1 MFKKKK
7 REMSA
12 FQQQEQQRGT
22 SSSSSSSS
30 SNQQQKQKQQ
40 QPKTSTTEELLNHMQ
55 LALIGGDDGGN
66 GGGNGAM
73 SATLS
78 KQAESVDF
86 NDFFSLRR
94 PKDAASGLNSG
105 LKSVG
110 KGALAGAAALIAAP
124 IAGAKAE
131 GASGFFKGLGA
142 GLAAA
147 VVLPVVGAGVGVTQI
162 CRGVANT
169 PEAIMAANDGKR
181 WNRHTREWVDEDL
194 VRDGIWLAQS
204 TDEDIYEQARKRAMS
219 EGRSGIGL
227 NGVLNESMGG
237 GNSDNNSNDNNRNG
251 GGKQVKET
259 QYYEILKVETTASS
273 AEIKKSYYELARK
286 LHPDKNP
293 DDPDAHNKF
302 QKVGEAYQ
310 VLSDPELR
318 KKYDSRGKDGL
329 GDIPV
334 IDASAFFAALF
345 GSDQMEMFVGK
356 LQMAVM
362 AEGGS
367 DLTRDE
373 TRILQD
379 RRIVRLAI
387 NLAAILDGYATSAR
401 AMVTPTATLTADKT
415 NEKEEE
421 EKLREKAALEK
432 FEAQMKSIAQSL
444 ANASHGPKMLKQ
456 IGFVYEKQAEQVLT
470 DPVAGFGTWADL
482 GVRSN
487 FAAMEQNTNRTKTQF
502 SAMKAA
508 FGAFGTVKKIAE
520 EEEGYMKEEE
530 GKEKEGEIE
539 KSAGERDGKIAEN
552 IAKEQE
558 GKETKKK
565 PPLTEAEIMQ
575 RRAQHQKDVMPHILE
590 ALWNVSAL
598 DIESTLR
605 SVCDKVCH
613 DKSVKKEVRKKRCEA
628 LSVLGKVFQT
638 TEADEAHRNE
648 DINQQLE
655 NAMRAAFT
663 PKENADE
670 DDSD

>member
-1 MFKKKK
+1 
-7 REMSA
+7 MSA
-12 FQQQEQQRGT
+12 
-22 SSSSSSSS
+22 SSSETRNN
-30 SNQQQKQKQQ
+30 SNNNSNNNNTHDRQN
-40 QPKTSTTEELLNHMQ
+40 QPTPEELLNKMQ
-55 LALIGGDDGGN
+55 VALTGGDGN
-66 GGGNGAM
+66 GNGAM
-73 SATLS
+73 SATIS

-105 LKSVG
+105 LKSAG
-110 KGALAGAAALIAAP
+110 KGVLAGAAALVAAP
-124 IAGAKAE
+124 IAGAKTE
-131 GASGFFKGLGA
+131 GASGVFKGLGA
-142 GLAAA
+142 GVAAA

-181 WNRHTREWVDEDL
+181 WNRHTREWIDEDL
-194 VRDGIWLAQS
+194 VKDGIWLAES
-204 TDEDIYEQARKRAMS
+204 TDEEIFEQARKRALS
-219 EGRSGIGL
+219 EGRSGIGI

-237 GNSDNNSNDNNRNG
+237 DNSNSSNNGN

-259 QYYEILKVETTASS
+259 QYYEILKVKTTASS

-293 DDPDAHNKF
+293 DDPDAHSKF

-310 VLSDPELR
+310 VLSDPNLR
-318 KKYDSRGKDGL
+318 GKYDSRGKDGL

-334 IDASAFFAALF
+334 VDASAFFAALF

-379 RRIVRLAI
+379 RRVVRLAI
-387 NLAAILDGYATSAR
+387 NLAAILDGYAAVR
-401 AMVTPTATLTADKT
+401 PPVTTDDKT
-415 NEKEEE
+415 NENDQE

-432 FEAQMKSIAQSL
+432 FEAQMKPIAQSL
-444 ANASHGPKMLKQ
+444 ANAAHGPKMLKQ

-508 FGAFGTVKKIAE
+508 FDAFGTVKKIAE
-520 EEEGYMKEEE
+520 EEEGYMKEE
-530 GKEKEGEIE
+530 KEEEEGESE
-539 KSAGERDGKIAEN
+539 KNAGEGDGGSADNTTK
-552 IAKEQE
+552 KQE
-558 GKETKKK
+558 KETKKK

-590 ALWNVSAL
+590 TLWNVSAL

-613 DKSVKKEVRKKRCEA
+613 DKSVKKLVRKKRCEA
-628 LSVLGKVFQT
+628 LSVLGKIFQT
-638 TEADEAHRNE
+638 TEADEVHKNV

-655 NAMRAAFT
+655 SAMRAAFT
-663 PKENADE
+663 SKDNAGGNE
-670 DDSD
+670 SD

>member
-1 MFKKKK
+1 
-7 REMSA
+7 MSA
-12 FQQQEQQRGT
+12 
-22 SSSSSSSS
+22 SSSETRNNNANTHDRE
-30 SNQQQKQKQQ
+30 NQ
-40 QPKTSTTEELLNHMQ
+40 PTPEELLNKMQ
-55 LALIGGDDGGN
+55 VALTGGDGN
-66 GGGNGAM
+66 GNGAM
-73 SATLS
+73 SATIS
-78 KQAESVDF
+78 KQAESIDF

-105 LKSVG
+105 LKSAG
-110 KGALAGAAALIAAP
+110 KGVLAGAAALVAAP
-124 IAGAKAE
+124 IAGAKTE

-142 GLAAA
+142 GVAAA

-194 VRDGIWLAQS
+194 VKDGIWLAES
-204 TDEDIYEQARKRAMS
+204 TDEEIFEQARKRALS
-219 EGRSGIGL
+219 EGRSGIGI

-237 GNSDNNSNDNNRNG
+237 DNSNSSNNGN

-259 QYYEILKVETTASS
+259 QYYEILKVKTTASS

-293 DDPDAHNKF
+293 DDPDAHSKF

-310 VLSDPELR
+310 VLSDPNLR
-318 KKYDSRGKDGL
+318 GKYDSRGKDGL

-334 IDASAFFAALF
+334 VDASAFFAALF

-379 RRIVRLAI
+379 RRVVRLAI
-387 NLAAILDGYATSAR
+387 NLAAILDGYAAVR
-401 AMVTPTATLTADKT
+401 PPVTTDDKT
-415 NEKEEE
+415 NENEKE

-432 FEAQMKSIAQSL
+432 FEAQMKPIAQSL
-444 ANASHGPKMLKQ
+444 ANAAHGPKMLKQ

-508 FGAFGTVKKIAE
+508 FDAFGTVKKIAE
-520 EEEGYMKEEE
+520 EEEGYMKEDEEE
-530 GKEKEGEIE
+530 GGSEKN
-539 KSAGERDGKIAEN
+539 AGEGDRGSAEN
-552 IAKEQE
+552 TTKKQE
-558 GKETKKK
+558 KETKKK

-590 ALWNVSAL
+590 TLWNVSAL

-605 SVCDKVCH
+605 AVCDKVCH
-613 DKSVKKEVRKKRCEA
+613 DKSVKRVVRKKRCEA
-628 LSVLGKVFQT
+628 LSVLGKIFQT
-638 TEADEAHRNE
+638 TEADEVHKNV

-655 NAMRAAFT
+655 SAMRAAFT
-663 PKENADE
+663 SKDNAGGN
-670 DDSD
+670 DSD

>member
-1 MFKKKK
+1 
-7 REMSA
+7 MS
-12 FQQQEQQRGT
+12 EGT
-22 SSSSSSSS
+22 
-30 SNQQQKQKQQ
+30 QQQKQQKQQ
-40 QPKTSTTEELLNHMQ
+40 QQQQQSTHQPTREELLNQMQ
-55 LALIGGDDGGN
+55 LALTGDGGGN
-66 GGGNGAM
+66 NGAM

-78 KQAESVDF
+78 KQAESIDF

-105 LKSVG
+105 LKSAG
-110 KGALAGAAALIAAP
+110 KGVLAGAAALIAAP

-142 GLAAA
+142 GVAAA

-204 TDEDIYEQARKRAMS
+204 TDDEIFEQARKRALS

-237 GNSDNNSNDNNRNG
+237 GSDNNNRNAEG
-251 GGKQVKET
+251 VKQVKET

-273 AEIKKSYYELARK
+273 AQIKKSYYELARK

-293 DDPDAHNKF
+293 DDPDAHIKF

-334 IDASAFFAALF
+334 VDASAFFAALF

-379 RRIVRLAI
+379 RRVVRLAI
-387 NLAAILDGYATSAR
+387 NLAAILDGYAAAPRT
-401 AMVTPTATLTADKT
+401 TTTTTATTTDDKTT
-415 NEKEEE
+415 NEKEE

-432 FEAQMKSIAQSL
+432 FEAQMKPIAQSL

-487 FAAMEQNTNRTKTQF
+487 LAAMEQNTNRTKTQF

-520 EEEGYMKEEE
+520 EEESYMKEEE
-530 GKEKEGEIE
+530 EQQQQQQHQGKSE
-539 KSAGERDGKIAEN
+539 KSDGEGDGKSAEDK
-552 IAKEQE
+552 AQ
-558 GKETKKK
+558 TKKK

-628 LSVLGKVFQT
+628 LSVLGKIFQT
-638 TEADEAHRNE
+638 TEADEAHKNE

-663 PKENADE
+663 PKDNAE
-670 DDSD
+670 GNESD

>member
-1 MFKKKK
+1 MCSSCGSGVRTRESESHRVK
-7 REMSA
+7 RRMSA
-12 FQQQEQQRGT
+12 
-22 SSSSSSSS
+22 SSSETRNNNNNNNTHDRE
-30 SNQQQKQKQQ
+30 NQ
-40 QPKTSTTEELLNHMQ
+40 PTPEELLNKMQ
-55 LALIGGDDGGN
+55 VALTGGDGN
-66 GGGNGAM
+66 GNGAM
-73 SATLS
+73 SATIS

-105 LKSVG
+105 LKSAG
-110 KGALAGAAALIAAP
+110 KGVLAGAAALVAAP
-124 IAGAKAE
+124 IAGAKTE

-142 GLAAA
+142 GVAAA

-194 VRDGIWLAQS
+194 VKDGIWLAES
-204 TDEDIYEQARKRAMS
+204 TDEEIFEQARKRALS
-219 EGRSGIGL
+219 EGRSGIGI

-237 GNSDNNSNDNNRNG
+237 DNSNSSNNGN

-259 QYYEILKVETTASS
+259 QYYEILKVKTTASS

-293 DDPDAHNKF
+293 DDPDAHSKF

-310 VLSDPELR
+310 VLSDPNLR
-318 KKYDSRGKDGL
+318 EKYDSRGKDGL

-334 IDASAFFAALF
+334 VDASAFFAALF

-379 RRIVRLAI
+379 RRVVRLAI
-387 NLAAILDGYATSAR
+387 NLAAILDGYAAVR
-401 AMVTPTATLTADKT
+401 PPVTTGDKT
-415 NEKEEE
+415 NENEQE

-432 FEAQMKSIAQSL
+432 FEAQMKPIAQSL
-444 ANASHGPKMLKQ
+444 ANAAHGPKMLKQ

-508 FGAFGTVKKIAE
+508 FDAFGTVKKIAE
-520 EEEGYMKEEE
+520 EEEGYMKEE
-530 GKEKEGEIE
+530 KEEEEGESE
-539 KSAGERDGKIAEN
+539 KNAGEGDGGSADNTTK
-552 IAKEQE
+552 KQE
-558 GKETKKK
+558 KETKKK

-590 ALWNVSAL
+590 TLWNVSAL

-613 DKSVKKEVRKKRCEA
+613 DKSVKKLVRKKRCEA
-628 LSVLGKVFQT
+628 LSVLGKIFQT
-638 TEADEAHRNE
+638 TEADEVHKNV

-655 NAMRAAFT
+655 SAMRAAFT
-663 PKENADE
+663 SKDNAGGNE
-670 DDSD
+670 SD

>member
-1 MFKKKK
+1 
-7 REMSA
+7 MS
-12 FQQQEQQRGT
+12 EGT
-22 SSSSSSSS
+22 
-30 SNQQQKQKQQ
+30 QQQKQQQ
-40 QPKTSTTEELLNHMQ
+40 QQQQQQQSTHQPTREELLNQMQ
-55 LALIGGDDGGN
+55 LALTGDGGGN
-66 GGGNGAM
+66 NGAM

-78 KQAESVDF
+78 KQAESIDF

-105 LKSVG
+105 LKSAG
-110 KGALAGAAALIAAP
+110 KGVLAGAAALIAAP

-142 GLAAA
+142 GVAAA

-204 TDEDIYEQARKRAMS
+204 TDDEIFEQARKRALS

-237 GNSDNNSNDNNRNG
+237 GSDNNNRNAEG
-251 GGKQVKET
+251 VKQVKET

-273 AEIKKSYYELARK
+273 AQIKKSYYELARK

-293 DDPDAHNKF
+293 DDPDAHIKF

-334 IDASAFFAALF
+334 VDASAFFAALF

-379 RRIVRLAI
+379 RRVVRLAI
-387 NLAAILDGYATSAR
+387 NLAAILDGYAAAPR
-401 AMVTPTATLTADKT
+401 ATTTTTATTTDDKTT
-415 NEKEEE
+415 NEKEE

-432 FEAQMKSIAQSL
+432 FEAQMKPIAQSL

-487 FAAMEQNTNRTKTQF
+487 LAAMEQNTNRTKTQF

-520 EEEGYMKEEE
+520 EEESYMKEEE
-530 GKEKEGEIE
+530 EQQQQQQHQGKSE
-539 KSAGERDGKIAEN
+539 KSDGEGDGKSAEDK
-552 IAKEQE
+552 AQ
-558 GKETKKK
+558 TKKK

-628 LSVLGKVFQT
+628 LSVLGKIFQT
-638 TEADEAHRNE
+638 TEADEAYKNE

-663 PKENADE
+663 PKDNAE
-670 DDSD
+670 GNESD

>member
-1 MFKKKK
+1 
-7 REMSA
+7 MS
-12 FQQQEQQRGT
+12 EGT
-22 SSSSSSSS
+22 
-30 SNQQQKQKQQ
+30 QQQKQQKQQ
-40 QPKTSTTEELLNHMQ
+40 QQQQQQQQQSTHQPTREELLNQMQ
-55 LALIGGDDGGN
+55 LALTGDGGGN
-66 GGGNGAM
+66 NGAM

-78 KQAESVDF
+78 KQAESIDF

-105 LKSVG
+105 LKSAG
-110 KGALAGAAALIAAP
+110 KGVLAGAAALIAAP

-142 GLAAA
+142 GVAAA

-204 TDEDIYEQARKRAMS
+204 TDDEIFEQARKRALS

-237 GNSDNNSNDNNRNG
+237 GSDNNNRNAEG
-251 GGKQVKET
+251 VKQVKET

-273 AEIKKSYYELARK
+273 AQIKKSYYELARK

-293 DDPDAHNKF
+293 DDPDAHIKF

-334 IDASAFFAALF
+334 VDASAFFAALF

-379 RRIVRLAI
+379 RRVVRLAI
-387 NLAAILDGYATSAR
+387 NLAAILDGYAAAPRT
-401 AMVTPTATLTADKT
+401 TTTTTATTTDDKTT
-415 NEKEEE
+415 NEKEE

-432 FEAQMKSIAQSL
+432 FEAQMKPIAQSL

-487 FAAMEQNTNRTKTQF
+487 LAAMEQNTNRTKTQF

-520 EEEGYMKEEE
+520 EEESYMKEEE
-530 GKEKEGEIE
+530 EQQQQQQHQGKSE
-539 KSAGERDGKIAEN
+539 KSDGEGDGKSAEDK
-552 IAKEQE
+552 AQ
-558 GKETKKK
+558 TKKK

-628 LSVLGKVFQT
+628 LSVLGKIFQT
-638 TEADEAHRNE
+638 TEADEAHKNE

-663 PKENADE
+663 PKDNAE
-670 DDSD
+670 GNESD

>member
-1 MFKKKK
+1 MCSSCGSGVRTRESESHRVK
-7 REMSA
+7 RRMSA
-12 FQQQEQQRGT
+12 
-22 SSSSSSSS
+22 SSSETRNNNNNNNTHDRE
-30 SNQQQKQKQQ
+30 NQ
-40 QPKTSTTEELLNHMQ
+40 PTPEELLNKMQ
-55 LALIGGDDGGN
+55 VALTGGDGN
-66 GGGNGAM
+66 GNGAM
-73 SATLS
+73 SATIS

-105 LKSVG
+105 LKSAG
-110 KGALAGAAALIAAP
+110 KGVLAGAAALVAAP
-124 IAGAKAE
+124 IAGAKTE

-142 GLAAA
+142 GVAAA

-181 WNRHTREWVDEDL
+181 WNRHTREWIDEDL
-194 VRDGIWLAQS
+194 VKDGIWLAES
-204 TDEDIYEQARKRAMS
+204 TDEEIFEQARKRALS
-219 EGRSGIGL
+219 EGRSGIGI

-237 GNSDNNSNDNNRNG
+237 DNSNSSNNGN

-259 QYYEILKVETTASS
+259 QYYEILKVKTTASS

-293 DDPDAHNKF
+293 DDPDAHSKF

-310 VLSDPELR
+310 VLSDPNLR
-318 KKYDSRGKDGL
+318 EKYDSRGKDGL

-334 IDASAFFAALF
+334 VDASAFFAALF

-379 RRIVRLAI
+379 RRVVRLAI
-387 NLAAILDGYATSAR
+387 NLAAILDGYAAVR
-401 AMVTPTATLTADKT
+401 PPVTTGDKT
-415 NEKEEE
+415 NENEQE

-432 FEAQMKSIAQSL
+432 FEAQMKPIAQSL
-444 ANASHGPKMLKQ
+444 ANAAHGPKMLKQ

-508 FGAFGTVKKIAE
+508 FDAFGTVKKIAE
-520 EEEGYMKEEE
+520 EEEGYMKEE
-530 GKEKEGEIE
+530 KEEEEEGESE
-539 KSAGERDGKIAEN
+539 KNAGEGDGGSADNTTK
-552 IAKEQE
+552 KQE
-558 GKETKKK
+558 KETKKK

-590 ALWNVSAL
+590 TLWNVSAL

-613 DKSVKKEVRKKRCEA
+613 DKSVKKLVRKKRCEA
-628 LSVLGKVFQT
+628 LSVLGKIFQT
-638 TEADEAHRNE
+638 TEADEVHKNV

-655 NAMRAAFT
+655 SAMRAAFT
-663 PKENADE
+663 SKDNAGGNE
-670 DDSD
+670 SD

>member
-1 MFKKKK
+1 
-7 REMSA
+7 MSA
-12 FQQQEQQRGT
+12 
-22 SSSSSSSS
+22 SSSETRNNNANTHDRE
-30 SNQQQKQKQQ
+30 NQ
-40 QPKTSTTEELLNHMQ
+40 PTPEELLSKMQ
-55 LALIGGDDGGN
+55 VALTGGDGN
-66 GGGNGAM
+66 GNGAM
-73 SATLS
+73 SATIS
-78 KQAESVDF
+78 KQAESIDF

-105 LKSVG
+105 LKSAG
-110 KGALAGAAALIAAP
+110 KGVLAGAAALVAAP
-124 IAGAKAE
+124 IAGAKTE

-142 GLAAA
+142 GVAAA

-181 WNRHTREWVDEDL
+181 WNRHTREWIDEDL
-194 VRDGIWLAQS
+194 VKDGIWLAES
-204 TDEDIYEQARKRAMS
+204 TDEEIFEQARKRALS
-219 EGRSGIGL
+219 EGRSGIGI

-237 GNSDNNSNDNNRNG
+237 DNSNSSNNGN

-259 QYYEILKVETTASS
+259 QYYEILKVKTTASS

-293 DDPDAHNKF
+293 DDPDAHSKF

-310 VLSDPELR
+310 VLSDPNLR
-318 KKYDSRGKDGL
+318 GKYDSRGKDGL

-334 IDASAFFAALF
+334 VDASAFFAALF

-379 RRIVRLAI
+379 RRVVRLAI
-387 NLAAILDGYATSAR
+387 NLAAILDGYAAVR
-401 AMVTPTATLTADKT
+401 PPVTTDDKT
-415 NEKEEE
+415 NENDQE

-432 FEAQMKSIAQSL
+432 FEAQMKPIAQSL
-444 ANASHGPKMLKQ
+444 ANAAHGPKMLKQ

-508 FGAFGTVKKIAE
+508 FDAFGTVKKIAE
-520 EEEGYMKEEE
+520 EEEGYMKEE
-530 GKEKEGEIE
+530 KEEEEGESE
-539 KSAGERDGKIAEN
+539 KNAGEGDGGSADNTTK
-552 IAKEQE
+552 KQE
-558 GKETKKK
+558 KETKKK

-590 ALWNVSAL
+590 TLWNVSAL

-613 DKSVKKEVRKKRCEA
+613 DKSVKKLVRKKRCEA
-628 LSVLGKVFQT
+628 LSVLGKIFQT
-638 TEADEAHRNE
+638 TEADEVHKNV

-655 NAMRAAFT
+655 SAMRAAFT
-663 PKENADE
+663 SKDNAGGNE
-670 DDSD
+670 SD

>member
-1 MFKKKK
+1 
-7 REMSA
+7 MSA
-12 FQQQEQQRGT
+12 
-22 SSSSSSSS
+22 SSSETRNNNANTHDRE
-30 SNQQQKQKQQ
+30 NQ
-40 QPKTSTTEELLNHMQ
+40 PTPEELLNKMQ
-55 LALIGGDDGGN
+55 VALTGGDGN
-66 GGGNGAM
+66 GNGAM
-73 SATLS
+73 SATIS
-78 KQAESVDF
+78 KQAESIDF

-105 LKSVG
+105 LKSAG
-110 KGALAGAAALIAAP
+110 KGVLAGAAALVAAP
-124 IAGAKAE
+124 IAGAKTE

-142 GLAAA
+142 GVAAA

-181 WNRHTREWVDEDL
+181 WNRHTREWIDEDL
-194 VRDGIWLAQS
+194 VKDGIWLAES
-204 TDEDIYEQARKRAMS
+204 TDEEIFEQARKRALS
-219 EGRSGIGL
+219 EGRSGIGI

-237 GNSDNNSNDNNRNG
+237 DNSNSSNNGN

-259 QYYEILKVETTASS
+259 QYYEILKVKTTASS

-293 DDPDAHNKF
+293 DDPDAHSKF

-310 VLSDPELR
+310 VLSDPNLR
-318 KKYDSRGKDGL
+318 EKYDSRGKDGL

-334 IDASAFFAALF
+334 VDASAFFAALF

-379 RRIVRLAI
+379 RRVVRLAI
-387 NLAAILDGYATSAR
+387 NLAAILDGYAAVR
-401 AMVTPTATLTADKT
+401 PPVTTDDKT
-415 NEKEEE
+415 NENDQE

-432 FEAQMKSIAQSL
+432 FEAQMKPIAQSL
-444 ANASHGPKMLKQ
+444 ANAAHGPKMLKQ

-508 FGAFGTVKKIAE
+508 FDAFGTVKKIAE
-520 EEEGYMKEEE
+520 EEEGYMKEE
-530 GKEKEGEIE
+530 KEEEEGESE
-539 KSAGERDGKIAEN
+539 KNAGEGDGGSADNTTK
-552 IAKEQE
+552 KQE
-558 GKETKKK
+558 KETKKK

-590 ALWNVSAL
+590 TLWNVSAL

-613 DKSVKKEVRKKRCEA
+613 DKSVKKLVRKKRCEA
-628 LSVLGKVFQT
+628 LSVLGKIFQT
-638 TEADEAHRNE
+638 TEADEVHKNV

-655 NAMRAAFT
+655 SAMRAAFT
-663 PKENADE
+663 SKDNAGGNE
-670 DDSD
+670 SD

>member
-1 MFKKKK
+1 
-7 REMSA
+7 MSA
-12 FQQQEQQRGT
+12 
-22 SSSSSSSS
+22 SSSETRNN
-30 SNQQQKQKQQ
+30 SNNNSNNNNTHDRQN
-40 QPKTSTTEELLNHMQ
+40 QPTPEELLNKMQ
-55 LALIGGDDGGN
+55 VALTGGDGN
-66 GGGNGAM
+66 GNGAM
-73 SATLS
+73 SATIS

-105 LKSVG
+105 LKSAG
-110 KGALAGAAALIAAP
+110 KGVLAGAAALVAAP
-124 IAGAKAE
+124 IAGAKTE

-142 GLAAA
+142 GVAAA

-181 WNRHTREWVDEDL
+181 WNRHTREWIDEDL
-194 VRDGIWLAQS
+194 VKDGIWLAES
-204 TDEDIYEQARKRAMS
+204 TDEEIFEQARKRALS
-219 EGRSGIGL
+219 EGRSGIGI

-237 GNSDNNSNDNNRNG
+237 DNSNSSNNGN

-259 QYYEILKVETTASS
+259 QYYEILKVKTTASS

-293 DDPDAHNKF
+293 DDPDAHSKF

-310 VLSDPELR
+310 VLSDPNLR
-318 KKYDSRGKDGL
+318 EKYDSRGKDGL

-334 IDASAFFAALF
+334 VDASAFFAALF

-379 RRIVRLAI
+379 RRVVRLSI
-387 NLAAILDGYATSAR
+387 NLAAILDGYAAVR
-401 AMVTPTATLTADKT
+401 PPVTTDDKT
-415 NEKEEE
+415 NENDQE

-432 FEAQMKSIAQSL
+432 FEAQMKPIAQSL
-444 ANASHGPKMLKQ
+444 ANAAHGPKMLKQ

-508 FGAFGTVKKIAE
+508 FDAFGTVKKIAE

-638 TEADEAHRNE
+638 TEADEAHKNE

>member
-1 MFKKKK
+1 
-7 REMSA
+7 
-12 FQQQEQQRGT
+12 
-22 SSSSSSSS
+22 
-30 SNQQQKQKQQ
+30 
-40 QPKTSTTEELLNHMQ
+40 MQ
-55 LALIGGDDGGN
+55 VALTGGDGN
-66 GGGNGAM
+66 GNGAM
-73 SATLS
+73 SATIS

-105 LKSVG
+105 LKSAG
-110 KGALAGAAALIAAP
+110 KGVLAGAAALVAAP
-124 IAGAKAE
+124 IAGAKTE

-142 GLAAA
+142 GVAAA

-181 WNRHTREWVDEDL
+181 WNRHTREWIDEDL
-194 VRDGIWLAQS
+194 VKDGIWLAES
-204 TDEDIYEQARKRAMS
+204 TDEEIFEQARKRALS
-219 EGRSGIGL
+219 EGRSGIGI

-237 GNSDNNSNDNNRNG
+237 DNSNSSNNGN

-259 QYYEILKVETTASS
+259 QYYEILKVKTTASS

-293 DDPDAHNKF
+293 DDPDAHSKF

-310 VLSDPELR
+310 VLSDPNLR
-318 KKYDSRGKDGL
+318 EKYDSRGKDGL

-334 IDASAFFAALF
+334 VDASAFFAALF

-379 RRIVRLAI
+379 RRVVRLAI
-387 NLAAILDGYATSAR
+387 NLAAILDGYAAVR
-401 AMVTPTATLTADKT
+401 PPVTTGDKT
-415 NEKEEE
+415 NENEQE

-432 FEAQMKSIAQSL
+432 FEAQMKPIAQSL
-444 ANASHGPKMLKQ
+444 ANAAHGPKMLKQ

-508 FGAFGTVKKIAE
+508 FDAFGTVKKIAE
-520 EEEGYMKEEE
+520 EEEGYMKEE
-530 GKEKEGEIE
+530 KEEEEEGESE
-539 KSAGERDGKIAEN
+539 KNAGEGDGGSADNTTK
-552 IAKEQE
+552 KQE
-558 GKETKKK
+558 KETKKK

-590 ALWNVSAL
+590 TLWNVSAL

-613 DKSVKKEVRKKRCEA
+613 DKSVKKLVRKKRCEA
-628 LSVLGKVFQT
+628 LSVLGKIFQT
-638 TEADEAHRNE
+638 TEADEVHKNV

-655 NAMRAAFT
+655 SAMRAAFT
-663 PKENADE
+663 SKDNAGGNE
-670 DDSD
+670 SD

>member
-1 MFKKKK
+1 
-7 REMSA
+7 MSA
-12 FQQQEQQRGT
+12 
-22 SSSSSSSS
+22 SSSETRNNNNNNTHDRE
-30 SNQQQKQKQQ
+30 NQ
-40 QPKTSTTEELLNHMQ
+40 PTPEELLNKMQ
-55 LALIGGDDGGN
+55 VALTGGDGN
-66 GGGNGAM
+66 GNGAM
-73 SATLS
+73 SATIS

-105 LKSVG
+105 LKSAG
-110 KGALAGAAALIAAP
+110 KGVLAGAAALVAAP
-124 IAGAKAE
+124 IAGAKTE

-142 GLAAA
+142 GVAAA

-181 WNRHTREWVDEDL
+181 WNRHTREWIDEDL
-194 VRDGIWLAQS
+194 VKDGIWLAES
-204 TDEDIYEQARKRAMS
+204 TDEEIFEQARKRALS
-219 EGRSGIGL
+219 EGRSGIGI

-237 GNSDNNSNDNNRNG
+237 DNSNSSNNGN

-259 QYYEILKVETTASS
+259 QYYEILKVKTTASS

-293 DDPDAHNKF
+293 DDPDAHSKF

-310 VLSDPELR
+310 VLSDPNLR
-318 KKYDSRGKDGL
+318 GKYDSRGKDGL

-334 IDASAFFAALF
+334 VDASAFFAALF

-379 RRIVRLAI
+379 RRVVRLAI
-387 NLAAILDGYATSAR
+387 NLAAILDGYAAVR
-401 AMVTPTATLTADKT
+401 PPVTTDDKT
-415 NEKEEE
+415 NENEQE

-432 FEAQMKSIAQSL
+432 FEAQMKPIAQSL
-444 ANASHGPKMLKQ
+444 ANAAHGPKMLKQ

-508 FGAFGTVKKIAE
+508 FDAFGTVKKIAE
-520 EEEGYMKEEE
+520 EEEGYMKEE
-530 GKEKEGEIE
+530 KEEEEGESE
-539 KSAGERDGKIAEN
+539 KNAGEGDGGSADNTTK
-552 IAKEQE
+552 KQE
-558 GKETKKK
+558 KETKKK

-590 ALWNVSAL
+590 TLWNVSAL

-613 DKSVKKEVRKKRCEA
+613 DKSVKKLVRKKRCEA
-628 LSVLGKVFQT
+628 LSVLGKIFQT
-638 TEADEAHRNE
+638 TEADEVHKNV

-655 NAMRAAFT
+655 SAMRAAFT
-663 PKENADE
+663 SKDNAGGNE
-670 DDSD
+670 SD

>member
-1 MFKKKK
+1 
-7 REMSA
+7 MSA
-12 FQQQEQQRGT
+12 
-22 SSSSSSSS
+22 SSSETRNNNANTHDRE
-30 SNQQQKQKQQ
+30 NQ
-40 QPKTSTTEELLNHMQ
+40 PTPEELLNKMQ
-55 LALIGGDDGGN
+55 VALTGGDGN
-66 GGGNGAM
+66 GNGAM
-73 SATLS
+73 SATIS
-78 KQAESVDF
+78 KQAESIDF

-105 LKSVG
+105 LKSAG
-110 KGALAGAAALIAAP
+110 KGVLAGAAALVAAP
-124 IAGAKAE
+124 IAGAKTE

-142 GLAAA
+142 GVAAA

-181 WNRHTREWVDEDL
+181 WNRHTREWIDEDL
-194 VRDGIWLAQS
+194 VKDGIWLAES
-204 TDEDIYEQARKRAMS
+204 TDEEIFEQARKRALS
-219 EGRSGIGL
+219 EGRSGIGI

-237 GNSDNNSNDNNRNG
+237 DNSNSSNNGN

-259 QYYEILKVETTASS
+259 QYYEILKVKTTASS

-293 DDPDAHNKF
+293 DDPDAHSKF

-310 VLSDPELR
+310 VLSDPNLR
-318 KKYDSRGKDGL
+318 GKYDSRGKDGL

-334 IDASAFFAALF
+334 VDASAFFAALF

-379 RRIVRLAI
+379 RRVVRLAI
-387 NLAAILDGYATSAR
+387 NLAAILDGYAAVR
-401 AMVTPTATLTADKT
+401 PPVTTDDKT
-415 NEKEEE
+415 NENDQE

-432 FEAQMKSIAQSL
+432 FEAQMKPIAQSL
-444 ANASHGPKMLKQ
+444 ANAAHGPKMLKQ

-508 FGAFGTVKKIAE
+508 FDAFGTVKKIAE
-520 EEEGYMKEEE
+520 EEEGYMKEE
-530 GKEKEGEIE
+530 KEEEEGESE
-539 KSAGERDGKIAEN
+539 KNAGEGDGGSADNTTK
-552 IAKEQE
+552 KQE
-558 GKETKKK
+558 KETKKK

-590 ALWNVSAL
+590 TLWNVSAL

-613 DKSVKKEVRKKRCEA
+613 DKSVKKLVRKKRCEA
-628 LSVLGKVFQT
+628 LSVLGKIFQT
-638 TEADEAHRNE
+638 TEADEVHKNV

-655 NAMRAAFT
+655 SAMRAAFT
-663 PKENADE
+663 SKDNAGGNE
-670 DDSD
+670 SD

>member
-1 MFKKKK
+1 VK
-7 REMSA
+7 RRMSA
-12 FQQQEQQRGT
+12 
-22 SSSSSSSS
+22 SSSETRNN
-30 SNQQQKQKQQ
+30 SNNNSNNNNTHDRQN
-40 QPKTSTTEELLNHMQ
+40 QPTPEELLNKMQ
-55 LALIGGDDGGN
+55 VALTGGDGN
-66 GGGNGAM
+66 GNGAM
-73 SATLS
+73 SATIS

-105 LKSVG
+105 LKSAG
-110 KGALAGAAALIAAP
+110 KGVLAGAAALVAAP
-124 IAGAKAE
+124 IAGAKTE

-142 GLAAA
+142 GVAAA

-181 WNRHTREWVDEDL
+181 WNRHTREWIDEDL
-194 VRDGIWLAQS
+194 VKDGIWLAES
-204 TDEDIYEQARKRAMS
+204 TDEEIFEQARKRALS
-219 EGRSGIGL
+219 EGRSGIGI

-237 GNSDNNSNDNNRNG
+237 DNSNSSNNGN

-259 QYYEILKVETTASS
+259 QYYEILKVKTTASS

-293 DDPDAHNKF
+293 DDPDAHSKF

-310 VLSDPELR
+310 VLSDPNLR
-318 KKYDSRGKDGL
+318 GKYDSRGKDGL

-334 IDASAFFAALF
+334 VDASAFFAALF

-379 RRIVRLAI
+379 RRVVRLAI
-387 NLAAILDGYATSAR
+387 NLAAILDGYAAVR
-401 AMVTPTATLTADKT
+401 PPVTTDDKT
-415 NEKEEE
+415 NENDQE

-432 FEAQMKSIAQSL
+432 FEAQMKPIAQSL
-444 ANASHGPKMLKQ
+444 ANAAHGPKMLKQ

-508 FGAFGTVKKIAE
+508 FDAFGTVKKIAE
-520 EEEGYMKEEE
+520 EEEGYMKEE
-530 GKEKEGEIE
+530 KEEEEGESE
-539 KSAGERDGKIAEN
+539 KNAGEGDGGSADNTTK
-552 IAKEQE
+552 KQE
-558 GKETKKK
+558 KETKKK

-590 ALWNVSAL
+590 TLWNVSAL

-613 DKSVKKEVRKKRCEA
+613 DKSVKKLVRKKRCEA
-628 LSVLGKVFQT
+628 LSVLGKIFQT
-638 TEADEAHRNE
+638 TEADEVHKNV

-655 NAMRAAFT
+655 SAMRAAFT
-663 PKENADE
+663 SKDNAGGNE
-670 DDSD
+670 SD

>member
-1 MFKKKK
+1 MCSSCGSGVRTRESESHRVK
-7 REMSA
+7 RRMSA
-12 FQQQEQQRGT
+12 
-22 SSSSSSSS
+22 SSSETNNNNNNNTHDRE
-30 SNQQQKQKQQ
+30 NQ
-40 QPKTSTTEELLNHMQ
+40 PTPEELLNKMQ
-55 LALIGGDDGGN
+55 VALTGGDGN
-66 GGGNGAM
+66 GNGAM
-73 SATLS
+73 SATIS

-105 LKSVG
+105 LKSAG
-110 KGALAGAAALIAAP
+110 KGVLAGAAALVAAP
-124 IAGAKAE
+124 IAGAKTE

-142 GLAAA
+142 GVAAA

-181 WNRHTREWVDEDL
+181 WNRHTREWIDEDL
-194 VRDGIWLAQS
+194 VKDGIWLAES
-204 TDEDIYEQARKRAMS
+204 TDEEIFEQARKRALS
-219 EGRSGIGL
+219 EGRSGIGI

-237 GNSDNNSNDNNRNG
+237 DNSNSSNNGN

-259 QYYEILKVETTASS
+259 QYYEILKVKTTASS

-293 DDPDAHNKF
+293 DDPDAHSKF

-310 VLSDPELR
+310 VLSDPNLR
-318 KKYDSRGKDGL
+318 EKYDSRGKDGL

-334 IDASAFFAALF
+334 VDASAFFAALF

-379 RRIVRLAI
+379 RRVVRLAI
-387 NLAAILDGYATSAR
+387 NLAAILDGYAAVR
-401 AMVTPTATLTADKT
+401 PPVTTGDKT
-415 NEKEEE
+415 NENEQE

-432 FEAQMKSIAQSL
+432 FEAQMKPIAQSL
-444 ANASHGPKMLKQ
+444 ANAAHGPKMLKQ

-508 FGAFGTVKKIAE
+508 FDAFGTVKKIAE
-520 EEEGYMKEEE
+520 EEEGYMKEE
-530 GKEKEGEIE
+530 KEEEEEGESE
-539 KSAGERDGKIAEN
+539 KNAGEGDGGSADNTTK
-552 IAKEQE
+552 KQE
-558 GKETKKK
+558 KETKKK

-590 ALWNVSAL
+590 TLWNVSAL

-613 DKSVKKEVRKKRCEA
+613 DKSVKKLVRKKRCEA
-628 LSVLGKVFQT
+628 LSVLGKIFQT
-638 TEADEAHRNE
+638 TEADEVHKNV

-655 NAMRAAFT
+655 SAMRAAFT
-663 PKENADE
+663 SKDNAGGNE
-670 DDSD
+670 SD

>member
-1 MFKKKK
+1 
-7 REMSA
+7 MS
-12 FQQQEQQRGT
+12 EGT
-22 SSSSSSSS
+22 
-30 SNQQQKQKQQ
+30 QQQKQQKQQ
-40 QPKTSTTEELLNHMQ
+40 QQQQQQSTHQPTREELLNQMQ
-55 LALIGGDDGGN
+55 LALTGDGGGN
-66 GGGNGAM
+66 NGAM

-78 KQAESVDF
+78 KQAESIDF

-105 LKSVG
+105 LKSAG
-110 KGALAGAAALIAAP
+110 KGVLAGAAALIAAP

-142 GLAAA
+142 GVAAA

-204 TDEDIYEQARKRAMS
+204 TDDEIFEQARKRALS

-237 GNSDNNSNDNNRNG
+237 GSDNNNRNAEG
-251 GGKQVKET
+251 VKQVKET

-273 AEIKKSYYELARK
+273 AQIKKSYYELARK

-293 DDPDAHNKF
+293 DDPDAHIKF

-334 IDASAFFAALF
+334 VDASAFFAALF
-345 GSDQMEMFVGK
+345 GSDQMEIFVGK

-379 RRIVRLAI
+379 RRVVRLAI
-387 NLAAILDGYATSAR
+387 NLAAILDGYAAAPRATTTTSA
-401 AMVTPTATLTADKT
+401 TTTDDKTT
-415 NEKEEE
+415 NEKEE

-432 FEAQMKSIAQSL
+432 FEAQMKPIAQSL

-487 FAAMEQNTNRTKTQF
+487 LAAMEQNTNRTKTQF

-520 EEEGYMKEEE
+520 EEESYMKEEE
-530 GKEKEGEIE
+530 EQQQQQQQQQGKSE
-539 KSAGERDGKIAEN
+539 KSDGEGDGKSAEDK
-552 IAKEQE
+552 AQ
-558 GKETKKK
+558 TKKK

-628 LSVLGKVFQT
+628 LSVLGKIFQT
-638 TEADEAHRNE
+638 TEADEAHKNE

-663 PKENADE
+663 PKDNAE
-670 DDSD
+670 GNESD

>member
-1 MFKKKK
+1 
-7 REMSA
+7 MS
-12 FQQQEQQRGT
+12 EGT
-22 SSSSSSSS
+22 
-30 SNQQQKQKQQ
+30 QQQKQQQ
-40 QPKTSTTEELLNHMQ
+40 QQQSTHQPTREELLNQMQ
-55 LALIGGDDGGN
+55 LALTGDGDGN
-66 GGGNGAM
+66 NGAM

-78 KQAESVDF
+78 KQAESIDF

-105 LKSVG
+105 LKSAG
-110 KGALAGAAALIAAP
+110 KGVLAGAAALIAAP

-142 GLAAA
+142 GVAAA

-204 TDEDIYEQARKRAMS
+204 TDDEIFEQARKRALS

-237 GNSDNNSNDNNRNG
+237 GSDNNNRNAEG
-251 GGKQVKET
+251 VKQVKET

-273 AEIKKSYYELARK
+273 AQIKKSYYELARK

-293 DDPDAHNKF
+293 DDPDAHIKF

-334 IDASAFFAALF
+334 VDASAFFAALF

-379 RRIVRLAI
+379 RRVVRLAI
-387 NLAAILDGYATSAR
+387 NLAAILDGYAAAPRT
-401 AMVTPTATLTADKT
+401 TTTTTATTTDDKTT
-415 NEKEEE
+415 NEKEE

-432 FEAQMKSIAQSL
+432 FEAQMKPIAQSL

-487 FAAMEQNTNRTKTQF
+487 LAAMEQNTNRTKTQF

-520 EEEGYMKEEE
+520 EEESYMKEEE
-530 GKEKEGEIE
+530 EQQQQQQHQGKSE
-539 KSAGERDGKIAEN
+539 KSDGEGDGKSAEDK
-552 IAKEQE
+552 AQ
-558 GKETKKK
+558 TKKK

-628 LSVLGKVFQT
+628 LSVLGKIFQT
-638 TEADEAHRNE
+638 TEADEAHKNE

-663 PKENADE
+663 PKDNAE
-670 DDSD
+670 GNESD

>member
-1 MFKKKK
+1 
-7 REMSA
+7 MS
-12 FQQQEQQRGT
+12 EGT
-22 SSSSSSSS
+22 
-30 SNQQQKQKQQ
+30 QQQKQQKQQ
-40 QPKTSTTEELLNHMQ
+40 QQQQQQSTHQPTREELLNQMQ
-55 LALIGGDDGGN
+55 LALTGDGGGN
-66 GGGNGAM
+66 NGAM

-78 KQAESVDF
+78 KQAESIDF

-105 LKSVG
+105 LKSAG
-110 KGALAGAAALIAAP
+110 KGVLAGAAALIAAP

-142 GLAAA
+142 GVAAA

-204 TDEDIYEQARKRAMS
+204 TDDEIFEQARKRALS

-237 GNSDNNSNDNNRNG
+237 GSDNNNRNAEG
-251 GGKQVKET
+251 VKQVKET

-273 AEIKKSYYELARK
+273 AQIKKSYYELARK

-293 DDPDAHNKF
+293 DDPDAHVKF

-334 IDASAFFAALF
+334 VDASAFFAALF

-379 RRIVRLAI
+379 RRVVRLAI
-387 NLAAILDGYATSAR
+387 NLAAILDGYAAAPRT
-401 AMVTPTATLTADKT
+401 TTTTTATTTDDKTT
-415 NEKEEE
+415 NEKEE

-432 FEAQMKSIAQSL
+432 FEAQMKPIAQSL

-487 FAAMEQNTNRTKTQF
+487 LAAMEQNTNRTKTQF

-520 EEEGYMKEEE
+520 EEESYMKEEE
-530 GKEKEGEIE
+530 EQQQQQQHQGKSE
-539 KSAGERDGKIAEN
+539 KSDGEGDGKSAEDK
-552 IAKEQE
+552 AQ
-558 GKETKKK
+558 TKKK

-628 LSVLGKVFQT
+628 LSVLGKIFQT
-638 TEADEAHRNE
+638 TEADEAHKNE

-663 PKENADE
+663 PKDNAE
-670 DDSD
+670 GNESD

>member
-1 MFKKKK
+1 
-7 REMSA
+7 MSA
-12 FQQQEQQRGT
+12 
-22 SSSSSSSS
+22 SSSETRNN
-30 SNQQQKQKQQ
+30 SNNNNNNNNTHDREN
-40 QPKTSTTEELLNHMQ
+40 QPTPEELLNKMQ
-55 LALIGGDDGGN
+55 VALTGGDGN
-66 GGGNGAM
+66 GNGAM
-73 SATLS
+73 SATIS

-105 LKSVG
+105 LKSAG
-110 KGALAGAAALIAAP
+110 KGVLAGAAALVAAP
-124 IAGAKAE
+124 IAGAKTE

-142 GLAAA
+142 GVAAA

-181 WNRHTREWVDEDL
+181 WNRHTREWIDEDL
-194 VRDGIWLAQS
+194 VKDGIWLAES
-204 TDEDIYEQARKRAMS
+204 TDEEIFEQARKRALS
-219 EGRSGIGL
+219 EGRSGIGI

-237 GNSDNNSNDNNRNG
+237 DNSNSSNNGN

-259 QYYEILKVETTASS
+259 QYYEILKVKTTASS

-293 DDPDAHNKF
+293 DDPDAHSKF

-310 VLSDPELR
+310 VLSDPNLR
-318 KKYDSRGKDGL
+318 EKYDSRGKDGL

-334 IDASAFFAALF
+334 VDASAFFAALF

-379 RRIVRLAI
+379 RRVVRLAI
-387 NLAAILDGYATSAR
+387 NLAAILDGYAAVR
-401 AMVTPTATLTADKT
+401 PPVTTDDKT
-415 NEKEEE
+415 NENEQE

-432 FEAQMKSIAQSL
+432 FEAQMKPIAQSL
-444 ANASHGPKMLKQ
+444 ANAAHGPKMLKQ

-530 GKEKEGEIE
+530 GKEKEGESE
-539 KSAGERDGKIAEN
+539 KSAGEGDGKIAEN

-565 PPLTEAEIMQ
+565 PPLKEAEIMQ

-638 TEADEAHRNE
+638 TEADEAHKNE

>member
-1 MFKKKK
+1 MCSSCGSGVRTRESESHRVK
-7 REMSA
+7 RRMSA
-12 FQQQEQQRGT
+12 
-22 SSSSSSSS
+22 SSSETRNNNNNNTHDRE
-30 SNQQQKQKQQ
+30 NQ
-40 QPKTSTTEELLNHMQ
+40 PTPEELLNKMQ
-55 LALIGGDDGGN
+55 VALTGGDGN
-66 GGGNGAM
+66 GNGAM
-73 SATLS
+73 SATIS

-105 LKSVG
+105 LKSAG
-110 KGALAGAAALIAAP
+110 KGVLAGAAALVAAP
-124 IAGAKAE
+124 IAGAKTE

-142 GLAAA
+142 GVAAA

-181 WNRHTREWVDEDL
+181 WNRHTREWIDEDL
-194 VRDGIWLAQS
+194 VKDGIWLAES
-204 TDEDIYEQARKRAMS
+204 TDEEIFEQARKRALS
-219 EGRSGIGL
+219 EGRSGIGI

-237 GNSDNNSNDNNRNG
+237 DNSNSSNNGN

-259 QYYEILKVETTASS
+259 QYYEILKVKTTASS

-293 DDPDAHNKF
+293 DDPDAHSKF

-310 VLSDPELR
+310 VLSDPNLR
-318 KKYDSRGKDGL
+318 EKYDSRGKDGL

-334 IDASAFFAALF
+334 VDASAFFAALF

-379 RRIVRLAI
+379 RRVVRLAI
-387 NLAAILDGYATSAR
+387 NLAAILDGYAAVR
-401 AMVTPTATLTADKT
+401 PPVTTGDKT
-415 NEKEEE
+415 NENEQE

-432 FEAQMKSIAQSL
+432 FEAQMKPIAQSL
-444 ANASHGPKMLKQ
+444 ANAAHGPKMLKQ

-508 FGAFGTVKKIAE
+508 FDAFGTVKKIAE
-520 EEEGYMKEEE
+520 EEEGYMKEE
-530 GKEKEGEIE
+530 KEEEEEGESE
-539 KSAGERDGKIAEN
+539 KNAGEGDGGSADNTTK
-552 IAKEQE
+552 KQE
-558 GKETKKK
+558 KETKKK

-590 ALWNVSAL
+590 TLWNVSAL

-613 DKSVKKEVRKKRCEA
+613 DKSVKKLVRKKRCEA
-628 LSVLGKVFQT
+628 LSVLGKIFQT
-638 TEADEAHRNE
+638 TEADEVHKNV

-655 NAMRAAFT
+655 SAMRAAFT
-663 PKENADE
+663 SKDNAGGNE
-670 DDSD
+670 SD

>member
-1 MFKKKK
+1 M
-7 REMSA
+7 RA
-12 FQQQEQQRGT
+12 FRNNNTHDQENLPT
-22 SSSSSSSS
+22 
-30 SNQQQKQKQQ
+30 
-40 QPKTSTTEELLNHMQ
+40 PEELLNKMQ
-55 LALIGGDDGGN
+55 VALTGGDGN
-66 GGGNGAM
+66 GNGAM
-73 SATLS
+73 SATIS

-105 LKSVG
+105 LKSAG
-110 KGALAGAAALIAAP
+110 KGVLAGAAALVAAP
-124 IAGAKAE
+124 IAGAKTE

-142 GLAAA
+142 GVAAA

-181 WNRHTREWVDEDL
+181 WNRHTREWIDEDL
-194 VRDGIWLAQS
+194 VKDGIWLAES
-204 TDEDIYEQARKRAMS
+204 TDEEIFEQARKRALS
-219 EGRSGIGL
+219 EGRSGIGI

-237 GNSDNNSNDNNRNG
+237 DNSNSSNNGN

-259 QYYEILKVETTASS
+259 QYYEILKVKTTASS

-293 DDPDAHNKF
+293 DDPDAHSKF

-310 VLSDPELR
+310 VLSDPNLR
-318 KKYDSRGKDGL
+318 EKYDSRGKDGL

-334 IDASAFFAALF
+334 VDASAFFAALF

-379 RRIVRLAI
+379 RRVVRLAI
-387 NLAAILDGYATSAR
+387 NLAAILDGYAAVR
-401 AMVTPTATLTADKT
+401 PPVTTDDKT
-415 NEKEEE
+415 NENDQE

-432 FEAQMKSIAQSL
+432 FEAQMKPIAQSL
-444 ANASHGPKMLKQ
+444 ANAAHGPKMLKQ

-508 FGAFGTVKKIAE
+508 FDAFGTVKKIAE
-520 EEEGYMKEEE
+520 EEEGYMKEE
-530 GKEKEGEIE
+530 KEEEEGESE
-539 KSAGERDGKIAEN
+539 KNAGEGDGGSADNTTK
-552 IAKEQE
+552 KQE
-558 GKETKKK
+558 KETKKK

-590 ALWNVSAL
+590 TLWNVSAL

-613 DKSVKKEVRKKRCEA
+613 DKSVKKLVRKKRCEA
-628 LSVLGKVFQT
+628 LSVLGKIFQT
-638 TEADEAHRNE
+638 TEADEVHKNV

-655 NAMRAAFT
+655 SAMRAAFT
-663 PKENADE
+663 SKDNAGGNE
-670 DDSD
+670 SD

>member
-1 MFKKKK
+1 
-7 REMSA
+7 MS
-12 FQQQEQQRGT
+12 EGT
-22 SSSSSSSS
+22 
-30 SNQQQKQKQQ
+30 QQQKQQKQQ
-40 QPKTSTTEELLNHMQ
+40 QQQQQQSTHQPTREELLNQMQ
-55 LALIGGDDGGN
+55 LALTGDGGGN
-66 GGGNGAM
+66 NGAM

-78 KQAESVDF
+78 KQAESIDF

-105 LKSVG
+105 LKSAG
-110 KGALAGAAALIAAP
+110 KGVLAGAAALIAAP

-142 GLAAA
+142 GVAAA

-204 TDEDIYEQARKRAMS
+204 TDDEIFEQARKRALS

-237 GNSDNNSNDNNRNG
+237 GSDNNNRNAEG
-251 GGKQVKET
+251 VKQVKET

-273 AEIKKSYYELARK
+273 AQIKKSYYELARK

-293 DDPDAHNKF
+293 DDPDAHIKF

-334 IDASAFFAALF
+334 VDASAFFAALF

-379 RRIVRLAI
+379 RRVVRLAI
-387 NLAAILDGYATSAR
+387 NLAAILDGYAAAPRT
-401 AMVTPTATLTADKT
+401 TTTTTATTTDDKTT
-415 NEKEEE
+415 NEKEE

-432 FEAQMKSIAQSL
+432 FEAQMKPIAQSL

-487 FAAMEQNTNRTKTQF
+487 LAAMEQNTNRTKTQF

-520 EEEGYMKEEE
+520 EEESYMKEEE
-530 GKEKEGEIE
+530 EQQQQQQQQQGKSE
-539 KSAGERDGKIAEN
+539 KSDGEGDGKSAEDK
-552 IAKEQE
+552 AQ
-558 GKETKKK
+558 TKKK

-628 LSVLGKVFQT
+628 LSVLGKIFQT
-638 TEADEAHRNE
+638 TEADEAHKNE

-663 PKENADE
+663 PKDNAE
-670 DDSD
+670 GNESD

>member
-1 MFKKKK
+1 
-7 REMSA
+7 MSA
-12 FQQQEQQRGT
+12 
-22 SSSSSSSS
+22 SSSETRNN
-30 SNQQQKQKQQ
+30 SNNNNNNNTHDREN
-40 QPKTSTTEELLNHMQ
+40 QPTPEELLNKMQ
-55 LALIGGDDGGN
+55 VALTGGDGN
-66 GGGNGAM
+66 GNGAM
-73 SATLS
+73 SATIS

-105 LKSVG
+105 LKSAG
-110 KGALAGAAALIAAP
+110 KGVLAGAAALVAAP
-124 IAGAKAE
+124 IAGAKTE

-142 GLAAA
+142 GVAAA

-181 WNRHTREWVDEDL
+181 WNRHTREWIDEDL
-194 VRDGIWLAQS
+194 VKDGIWLAES
-204 TDEDIYEQARKRAMS
+204 TDEEIFEQARKRALS
-219 EGRSGIGL
+219 EGRSGIGI

-237 GNSDNNSNDNNRNG
+237 DNSNSSNNGN

-259 QYYEILKVETTASS
+259 QYYEILKVKTTASS

-293 DDPDAHNKF
+293 DDPDAHSKF

-310 VLSDPELR
+310 VLSDPNLR
-318 KKYDSRGKDGL
+318 EKYDSRGKDGL

-334 IDASAFFAALF
+334 VDASAFFAALF

-379 RRIVRLAI
+379 RRVVRLAI
-387 NLAAILDGYATSAR
+387 NLAAILDGYAAVR
-401 AMVTPTATLTADKT
+401 PPVTTDDKT
-415 NEKEEE
+415 NENEQE

-432 FEAQMKSIAQSL
+432 FEAQMKPIAQSL
-444 ANASHGPKMLKQ
+444 ANAAHGPKMLKQ

-508 FGAFGTVKKIAE
+508 FDAFGTVKKIAE
-520 EEEGYMKEEE
+520 EEEGYMKEE
-530 GKEKEGEIE
+530 KEEEEGESE
-539 KSAGERDGKIAEN
+539 KNAGEGDGGSADNTTK
-552 IAKEQE
+552 KQE
-558 GKETKKK
+558 KETKKK

-590 ALWNVSAL
+590 TLWNVSAL

-613 DKSVKKEVRKKRCEA
+613 DKSVKKLVRKKRCEA
-628 LSVLGKVFQT
+628 LSVLGKIFQT
-638 TEADEAHRNE
+638 TEADEVHKNV

-655 NAMRAAFT
+655 SAMRAAFT
-663 PKENADE
+663 SKDNAGGNE
-670 DDSD
+670 SD

>member
-1 MFKKKK
+1 
-7 REMSA
+7 MS
-12 FQQQEQQRGT
+12 EGT
-22 SSSSSSSS
+22 
-30 SNQQQKQKQQ
+30 QQQKQQKQQ
-40 QPKTSTTEELLNHMQ
+40 QQQQQQSTHQPTREELLNQMQ
-55 LALIGGDDGGN
+55 LALTGDGGGN
-66 GGGNGAM
+66 NGAM

-78 KQAESVDF
+78 KQAESIDF

-105 LKSVG
+105 LKSAG
-110 KGALAGAAALIAAP
+110 KGVLAGAAALIAAP

-142 GLAAA
+142 GVAAA

-204 TDEDIYEQARKRAMS
+204 TDDEIFEQARKRALS

-237 GNSDNNSNDNNRNG
+237 GSDNNNRNAEG
-251 GGKQVKET
+251 VKQVKET

-273 AEIKKSYYELARK
+273 AQIKKSYYELARK

-293 DDPDAHNKF
+293 DDPDAHIKF

-334 IDASAFFAALF
+334 VDASAFFAALF

-379 RRIVRLAI
+379 RRVVRLAI
-387 NLAAILDGYATSAR
+387 NLAAILDGYAAAPRT
-401 AMVTPTATLTADKT
+401 TTTTTATTTDDKTT
-415 NEKEEE
+415 NEKEE

-432 FEAQMKSIAQSL
+432 FEAQMKPIAQSL

-487 FAAMEQNTNRTKTQF
+487 LAAMEQNTNRTKTQF

-520 EEEGYMKEEE
+520 EEESYMKEEE
-530 GKEKEGEIE
+530 EQQQQQQHQGKSE
-539 KSAGERDGKIAEN
+539 KSDGEGDGKSAEDK
-552 IAKEQE
+552 AQ
-558 GKETKKK
+558 TKKK

-628 LSVLGKVFQT
+628 LSVLGKIFQT
-638 TEADEAHRNE
+638 TEADEAHKNE

-663 PKENADE
+663 PKDNAE
-670 DDSD
+670 GNESD

>member
-1 MFKKKK
+1 
-7 REMSA
+7 
-12 FQQQEQQRGT
+12 
-22 SSSSSSSS
+22 
-30 SNQQQKQKQQ
+30 
-40 QPKTSTTEELLNHMQ
+40 MQ
-55 LALIGGDDGGN
+55 VALTGGDGN
-66 GGGNGAM
+66 GNGAM
-73 SATLS
+73 SATIS

-105 LKSVG
+105 LKSAG
-110 KGALAGAAALIAAP
+110 KGVLAGAAALVAAP
-124 IAGAKAE
+124 IAGAKTE

-142 GLAAA
+142 GVAAA

-181 WNRHTREWVDEDL
+181 WNRHTREWIDEDL
-194 VRDGIWLAQS
+194 VKDGIWLAES
-204 TDEDIYEQARKRAMS
+204 TDEEIFEQARKRALS
-219 EGRSGIGL
+219 EGRSGIGI

-237 GNSDNNSNDNNRNG
+237 DNSNSSNNGN

-259 QYYEILKVETTASS
+259 QYYEILKVKPTASS

-293 DDPDAHNKF
+293 DDPDAHSKF

-310 VLSDPELR
+310 VLSDPNLR
-318 KKYDSRGKDGL
+318 GKYDSRGKDGL

-334 IDASAFFAALF
+334 VDASAFFAALF

-379 RRIVRLAI
+379 RRVVRLAI
-387 NLAAILDGYATSAR
+387 NLAAILDGYAAVR
-401 AMVTPTATLTADKT
+401 PPVTTDDKT
-415 NEKEEE
+415 NENDQE

-432 FEAQMKSIAQSL
+432 FEAQMKPIAQSL
-444 ANASHGPKMLKQ
+444 ANAAHGPKMLKQ

-508 FGAFGTVKKIAE
+508 FDAFGTVKKIAE
-520 EEEGYMKEEE
+520 EEEGYMKEE
-530 GKEKEGEIE
+530 KEEEEGESE
-539 KSAGERDGKIAEN
+539 KNAGEGDGGSADNTTK
-552 IAKEQE
+552 KQE
-558 GKETKKK
+558 KETKKK

-590 ALWNVSAL
+590 TLWNVSAL

-613 DKSVKKEVRKKRCEA
+613 DKSVKKLVRKKRCEA
-628 LSVLGKVFQT
+628 LSVLGKIFQT
-638 TEADEAHRNE
+638 TEADEVHKNV

-655 NAMRAAFT
+655 SAMRAAFT
-663 PKENADE
+663 SKDNAGGNE
-670 DDSD
+670 SD

>member
-1 MFKKKK
+1 
-7 REMSA
+7 MSEGT
-12 FQQQEQQRGT
+12 QQQ
-22 SSSSSSSS
+22 
-30 SNQQQKQKQQ
+30 QQQKQQQ
-40 QPKTSTTEELLNHMQ
+40 HQSTHQPTREELLNQMQ
-55 LALIGGDDGGN
+55 LALTGDGGGN
-66 GGGNGAM
+66 NGAM

-78 KQAESVDF
+78 KQAESIDF

-105 LKSVG
+105 LKSAG
-110 KGALAGAAALIAAP
+110 KGVLAGAAALIAAP

-142 GLAAA
+142 GVAAA

-204 TDEDIYEQARKRAMS
+204 TDDEIFEQARKRALS

-237 GNSDNNSNDNNRNG
+237 GSDNNNRNAA

-273 AEIKKSYYELARK
+273 AQIKKSYYELARK

-293 DDPDAHNKF
+293 DDPDAHIKF

-334 IDASAFFAALF
+334 VDASAFFAALF

-379 RRIVRLAI
+379 RRVVRLAI
-387 NLAAILDGYATSAR
+387 NLAAILDGYAAAPRATTTTSA
-401 AMVTPTATLTADKT
+401 TTTDDKT
-415 NEKEEE
+415 ANEKEE

-432 FEAQMKSIAQSL
+432 FEAQMKPIAQSL

-487 FAAMEQNTNRTKTQF
+487 LAAMEQNTNRTKTQF

-520 EEEGYMKEEE
+520 EEESYLKEEE
-530 GKEKEGEIE
+530 EQQQQQQQQQGKSE
-539 KSAGERDGKIAEN
+539 KSDGEGDGKSAEDK
-552 IAKEQE
+552 AQ
-558 GKETKKK
+558 TKKK

-628 LSVLGKVFQT
+628 LSVLGKIFQT
-638 TEADEAHRNE
+638 TEADEAHKNE

-663 PKENADE
+663 PKDNAE
-670 DDSD
+670 GNESD

>member
-1 MFKKKK
+1 MCSSCGSGVRTRESESHRVK
-7 REMSA
+7 RRMSA
-12 FQQQEQQRGT
+12 
-22 SSSSSSSS
+22 SSSETRNNNNNNTHDRE
-30 SNQQQKQKQQ
+30 NQ
-40 QPKTSTTEELLNHMQ
+40 PTPEELLNKMQ
-55 LALIGGDDGGN
+55 VALTGGDGN
-66 GGGNGAM
+66 GNGAM
-73 SATLS
+73 SATIS

-105 LKSVG
+105 LKSAG
-110 KGALAGAAALIAAP
+110 KGVLAGAAALVAAP
-124 IAGAKAE
+124 IAGAKTE

-142 GLAAA
+142 GVAAA

-181 WNRHTREWVDEDL
+181 WNRHTREWIDEDL
-194 VRDGIWLAQS
+194 VKDGIWLAES
-204 TDEDIYEQARKRAMS
+204 TDEEIFEQARKRALS
-219 EGRSGIGL
+219 EGRSGIGI

-237 GNSDNNSNDNNRNG
+237 DNSNSSNNGN

-259 QYYEILKVETTASS
+259 QYYEILKVKTTASS

-293 DDPDAHNKF
+293 DDPDAHSKF

-310 VLSDPELR
+310 VLSDPNLR
-318 KKYDSRGKDGL
+318 GKYDSRGKDGL

-334 IDASAFFAALF
+334 VDASAFFAALF

-379 RRIVRLAI
+379 RRVVRLAI
-387 NLAAILDGYATSAR
+387 NLAAILDGYAAVR
-401 AMVTPTATLTADKT
+401 PPVTTGDKT
-415 NEKEEE
+415 NENEQE

-432 FEAQMKSIAQSL
+432 FEAQMKPIAQSL
-444 ANASHGPKMLKQ
+444 ANAAHGPKMLKQ

-508 FGAFGTVKKIAE
+508 FDAFGTVKKIAE
-520 EEEGYMKEEE
+520 EEEGYMKEE
-530 GKEKEGEIE
+530 KEEEEEGESE
-539 KSAGERDGKIAEN
+539 KNAGEGDGGSADNTTK
-552 IAKEQE
+552 KQE
-558 GKETKKK
+558 KETKKK

-590 ALWNVSAL
+590 TLWNVSAL

-613 DKSVKKEVRKKRCEA
+613 DKSVKKLVRKKRCEA
-628 LSVLGKVFQT
+628 LSVLGKIFQT
-638 TEADEAHRNE
+638 TEADEVHKNV

-655 NAMRAAFT
+655 SAMRAAFT
-663 PKENADE
+663 SKDNAGGNE
-670 DDSD
+670 SD

>member
-1 MFKKKK
+1 M
-7 REMSA
+7 
-12 FQQQEQQRGT
+12 
-22 SSSSSSSS
+22 
-30 SNQQQKQKQQ
+30 
-40 QPKTSTTEELLNHMQ
+40 
-55 LALIGGDDGGN
+55 
-66 GGGNGAM
+66 
-73 SATLS
+73 
-78 KQAESVDF
+78 
-86 NDFFSLRR
+86 
-94 PKDAASGLNSG
+94 
-105 LKSVG
+105 
-110 KGALAGAAALIAAP
+110 
-124 IAGAKAE
+124 
-131 GASGFFKGLGA
+131 
-142 GLAAA
+142 
-147 VVLPVVGAGVGVTQI
+147 VLPVVGAGVGVTQI

-181 WNRHTREWVDEDL
+181 WNRHTREWIDEDL
-194 VRDGIWLAQS
+194 VKDGIWLAES
-204 TDEDIYEQARKRAMS
+204 TDEEIFEQARKRALS
-219 EGRSGIGL
+219 EGRSGIGI

-237 GNSDNNSNDNNRNG
+237 DNSNSSNNGN

-259 QYYEILKVETTASS
+259 QYYEILKVKTTASS

-293 DDPDAHNKF
+293 DDPDAHSKF

-310 VLSDPELR
+310 VLSDPNLR
-318 KKYDSRGKDGL
+318 EKYDSRGKDGL

-334 IDASAFFAALF
+334 VDASAFFAALF

-379 RRIVRLAI
+379 RRVVRLAI
-387 NLAAILDGYATSAR
+387 NLAAILDGYAAVR
-401 AMVTPTATLTADKT
+401 PPVTTDDKT
-415 NEKEEE
+415 NENEQE

-432 FEAQMKSIAQSL
+432 FEAQMKPIAQSL
-444 ANASHGPKMLKQ
+444 ANAAHGPKMLKQ

-487 FAAMEQNTNRTKTQF
+487 FAAMEQSTNRTKTQF

-508 FGAFGTVKKIAE
+508 FDAFGTVKKIAE
-520 EEEGYMKEEE
+520 EEEDYMKEDEEE
-530 GKEKEGEIE
+530 GGSEKN
-539 KSAGERDGKIAEN
+539 AGEGDRGSAEN
-552 IAKEQE
+552 TTKKQE
-558 GKETKKK
+558 KETKKK

-590 ALWNVSAL
+590 TLWNVSAL

-613 DKSVKKEVRKKRCEA
+613 DKSVKRVVRKKRCEA
-628 LSVLGKVFQT
+628 LSVLGKIFQT
-638 TEADEAHRNE
+638 TEADEVHKNV

-655 NAMRAAFT
+655 SAMRAAFT
-663 PKENADE
+663 SKDNAGGNE
-670 DDSD
+670 SD

>member
-1 MFKKKK
+1 
-7 REMSA
+7 MSA
-12 FQQQEQQRGT
+12 
-22 SSSSSSSS
+22 SSSETRNN
-30 SNQQQKQKQQ
+30 SNNNSNNNNTHDRQN
-40 QPKTSTTEELLNHMQ
+40 QPTPEELLNKMQ
-55 LALIGGDDGGN
+55 VALTGGDGN
-66 GGGNGAM
+66 GNGAM
-73 SATLS
+73 SATIS

-105 LKSVG
+105 LKSAG
-110 KGALAGAAALIAAP
+110 KGVLAGAAALVAAP
-124 IAGAKAE
+124 IAGAKTE

-142 GLAAA
+142 GVAAA

-181 WNRHTREWVDEDL
+181 WNRHTREWIDEDL
-194 VRDGIWLAQS
+194 VKDGIWLAES
-204 TDEDIYEQARKRAMS
+204 TDEEIFEQARKRALS
-219 EGRSGIGL
+219 EGRSGIGI

-237 GNSDNNSNDNNRNG
+237 DNSNSSNNGN

-259 QYYEILKVETTASS
+259 QYYEILKVKTTASS

-293 DDPDAHNKF
+293 DDPDAHSKF

-310 VLSDPELR
+310 VLSDPNLR
-318 KKYDSRGKDGL
+318 GKYDSRGKDGL

-334 IDASAFFAALF
+334 VDASAFFAALF

-379 RRIVRLAI
+379 RRVVRLAI
-387 NLAAILDGYATSAR
+387 NLAAILDGYAAVR
-401 AMVTPTATLTADKT
+401 PPVTTDDKT
-415 NEKEEE
+415 NENDQE

-432 FEAQMKSIAQSL
+432 FEAQMKPIAQSL
-444 ANASHGPKMLKQ
+444 ANAAHGPKMLKQ

-508 FGAFGTVKKIAE
+508 FDAFGTVKKIAE
-520 EEEGYMKEEE
+520 EEEGYMKEE
-530 GKEKEGEIE
+530 KEEEEGESE
-539 KSAGERDGKIAEN
+539 KNAGEGDGGSADNTTK
-552 IAKEQE
+552 KQE
-558 GKETKKK
+558 TETKKK

-590 ALWNVSAL
+590 TLWNVSAL

-613 DKSVKKEVRKKRCEA
+613 DKSVKKLVRKKRCEA
-628 LSVLGKVFQT
+628 LSVLGKIFQT
-638 TEADEAHRNE
+638 TEADEVHKNV

-655 NAMRAAFT
+655 SAMRAAFT
-663 PKENADE
+663 SKDNAGGNE
-670 DDSD
+670 SD

>member
-1 MFKKKK
+1 
-7 REMSA
+7 MSA
-12 FQQQEQQRGT
+12 
-22 SSSSSSSS
+22 SSSETRNNNANTHDRE
-30 SNQQQKQKQQ
+30 NQ
-40 QPKTSTTEELLNHMQ
+40 PTPEELLSKMQ
-55 LALIGGDDGGN
+55 VALTGGDGN
-66 GGGNGAM
+66 GNGAM
-73 SATLS
+73 SATIS

-105 LKSVG
+105 LKSAG
-110 KGALAGAAALIAAP
+110 KGVLAGAAALVAAP
-124 IAGAKAE
+124 IAGAKTE

-142 GLAAA
+142 GVAAA

-181 WNRHTREWVDEDL
+181 WNRHTREWIDEDL
-194 VRDGIWLAQS
+194 VKDGIWLAES
-204 TDEDIYEQARKRAMS
+204 TDEEIFEQARKRALS
-219 EGRSGIGL
+219 EGRSGIGI

-237 GNSDNNSNDNNRNG
+237 DNSNSSNNGN

-259 QYYEILKVETTASS
+259 QYYEILKVKTTASS

-293 DDPDAHNKF
+293 DDPDAHSKF

-310 VLSDPELR
+310 VLSDPNLR
-318 KKYDSRGKDGL
+318 GKYDSRGKDGL

-334 IDASAFFAALF
+334 VDASAFFAALF

-379 RRIVRLAI
+379 RRVVRLAI
-387 NLAAILDGYATSAR
+387 NLAAILDGYAAVR
-401 AMVTPTATLTADKT
+401 PPVTTGDKT
-415 NEKEEE
+415 NENEQE

-432 FEAQMKSIAQSL
+432 FEAQMKPIAQSL
-444 ANASHGPKMLKQ
+444 ANAAHGPKMLKQ

-508 FGAFGTVKKIAE
+508 FDAFGTVKKIAE
-520 EEEGYMKEEE
+520 EEEGYMKEE
-530 GKEKEGEIE
+530 KEEEEGESE
-539 KSAGERDGKIAEN
+539 KNAGEGDGGSADNTTK
-552 IAKEQE
+552 KQE
-558 GKETKKK
+558 KETKKK

-590 ALWNVSAL
+590 TLWNVSAL

-613 DKSVKKEVRKKRCEA
+613 DKSVKKLVRKKRCEA
-628 LSVLGKVFQT
+628 LSVLGKIFQT
-638 TEADEAHRNE
+638 TEADEVHKNV

-655 NAMRAAFT
+655 SAMRAAFT
-663 PKENADE
+663 SKDNAGGNE
-670 DDSD
+670 SD

>member
-1 MFKKKK
+1 
-7 REMSA
+7 
-12 FQQQEQQRGT
+12 
-22 SSSSSSSS
+22 
-30 SNQQQKQKQQ
+30 
-40 QPKTSTTEELLNHMQ
+40 MQ
-55 LALIGGDDGGN
+55 VALTGGDGN
-66 GGGNGAM
+66 GNGAM
-73 SATLS
+73 SATIS

-105 LKSVG
+105 LKSAG
-110 KGALAGAAALIAAP
+110 KGVLAGAAALVAAP
-124 IAGAKAE
+124 IAGAKTE

-142 GLAAA
+142 GVAAA

-181 WNRHTREWVDEDL
+181 WNRHTREWIDEDL
-194 VRDGIWLAQS
+194 VKDGIWLAES
-204 TDEDIYEQARKRAMS
+204 TDEEIFEQARKRALS
-219 EGRSGIGL
+219 EGRSGIGI

-237 GNSDNNSNDNNRNG
+237 DNSNSSNNGN

-259 QYYEILKVETTASS
+259 QYYEILKVKTTASS

-293 DDPDAHNKF
+293 DDPDAHSKF

-310 VLSDPELR
+310 VLSDPNLR
-318 KKYDSRGKDGL
+318 EKYDSRGKDGL

-334 IDASAFFAALF
+334 VDASAFFAALF

-379 RRIVRLAI
+379 RRVVRLAI
-387 NLAAILDGYATSAR
+387 NLAAILDGYAAVR
-401 AMVTPTATLTADKT
+401 PPVTTDDKT
-415 NEKEEE
+415 NENDQE

-432 FEAQMKSIAQSL
+432 FEAQMKPIAQSL
-444 ANASHGPKMLKQ
+444 ANAAHGPKMLKQ

-508 FGAFGTVKKIAE
+508 FDAFGTVKKIAE
-520 EEEGYMKEEE
+520 EEEGYMKEE
-530 GKEKEGEIE
+530 KEEEEGESE
-539 KSAGERDGKIAEN
+539 KNAGEGDGGSADNTTK
-552 IAKEQE
+552 KQE
-558 GKETKKK
+558 KETKKK

-590 ALWNVSAL
+590 TLWNVSAL

-613 DKSVKKEVRKKRCEA
+613 DKSVKKLVRKKRCEA
-628 LSVLGKVFQT
+628 LSVLGKIFQT
-638 TEADEAHRNE
+638 TEADEVHKNV

-655 NAMRAAFT
+655 SAMRAAFT
-663 PKENADE
+663 SKDNAGGNE
-670 DDSD
+670 SD

>member
-1 MFKKKK
+1 
-7 REMSA
+7 MS
-12 FQQQEQQRGT
+12 EGT
-22 SSSSSSSS
+22 
-30 SNQQQKQKQQ
+30 QQQKQQKQQ
-40 QPKTSTTEELLNHMQ
+40 QQQRQQSTHQPTREELLNQMQ
-55 LALIGGDDGGN
+55 LALTGDGGGN
-66 GGGNGAM
+66 NGAM

-78 KQAESVDF
+78 KQAESIDF

-105 LKSVG
+105 LKSAG
-110 KGALAGAAALIAAP
+110 KGVLAGAAALIAAP

-142 GLAAA
+142 GVAAA

-204 TDEDIYEQARKRAMS
+204 TDDEIFEQARKRALS

-237 GNSDNNSNDNNRNG
+237 GSDNNNRNAEG
-251 GGKQVKET
+251 VKQVKET

-273 AEIKKSYYELARK
+273 AQIKKSYYELARK

-293 DDPDAHNKF
+293 DDPDAHIKF

-334 IDASAFFAALF
+334 VDASAFFAALF
-345 GSDQMEMFVGK
+345 GSDQMEIFVGK

-379 RRIVRLAI
+379 RRVVRLAI
-387 NLAAILDGYATSAR
+387 NLAAILDGYAAAPRATTTTSA
-401 AMVTPTATLTADKT
+401 TTTDDKTT
-415 NEKEEE
+415 NEKEE

-432 FEAQMKSIAQSL
+432 FEAQMKPIAQSL

-487 FAAMEQNTNRTKTQF
+487 LAAMEQNTNRTKTQF

-520 EEEGYMKEEE
+520 EEESYMKEEE
-530 GKEKEGEIE
+530 EQQQQQQQQQQQGKSE
-539 KSAGERDGKIAEN
+539 KSDGEGDGKSAEDK
-552 IAKEQE
+552 AQ
-558 GKETKKK
+558 TKKK

-628 LSVLGKVFQT
+628 LSVLGKIFQT
-638 TEADEAHRNE
+638 TEADEAHKNE

-663 PKENADE
+663 PKDNAE
-670 DDSD
+670 GNESD

>member
-1 MFKKKK
+1 
-7 REMSA
+7 MSA
-12 FQQQEQQRGT
+12 
-22 SSSSSSSS
+22 SSSETRNN
-30 SNQQQKQKQQ
+30 SNNNNNNNNTHDREN
-40 QPKTSTTEELLNHMQ
+40 QPTPEELLNKMQ
-55 LALIGGDDGGN
+55 VALTGGDGN
-66 GGGNGAM
+66 GNGAM
-73 SATLS
+73 SATIS

-105 LKSVG
+105 LKSAG
-110 KGALAGAAALIAAP
+110 KGVLAGAAALVAAP
-124 IAGAKAE
+124 IAGAKTE

-142 GLAAA
+142 GVAAA

-181 WNRHTREWVDEDL
+181 WNRHTREWIDEDL
-194 VRDGIWLAQS
+194 VKDGIWLAES
-204 TDEDIYEQARKRAMS
+204 TDEEIFEQARKRALS
-219 EGRSGIGL
+219 EGRSGIGI

-237 GNSDNNSNDNNRNG
+237 DNSNSSNNGN

-259 QYYEILKVETTASS
+259 QYYEILKVKTTASS

-293 DDPDAHNKF
+293 DDPDAHSKF

-310 VLSDPELR
+310 VLSDPNLR
-318 KKYDSRGKDGL
+318 GKYDSRGKDGL

-334 IDASAFFAALF
+334 VDASAFFAALF

-379 RRIVRLAI
+379 RRVVRLAI
-387 NLAAILDGYATSAR
+387 NLAAILDGYAAVR
-401 AMVTPTATLTADKT
+401 PPVTTDDKT
-415 NEKEEE
+415 NENDQE

-432 FEAQMKSIAQSL
+432 FEAQMKPIAQSL
-444 ANASHGPKMLKQ
+444 ANAAHGPKMLKQ

-508 FGAFGTVKKIAE
+508 FDAFGTVKKIAE
-520 EEEGYMKEEE
+520 EEEGYMKEE
-530 GKEKEGEIE
+530 KEEEEGESE
-539 KSAGERDGKIAEN
+539 KNAGEGDGGSADNTTK
-552 IAKEQE
+552 KQE
-558 GKETKKK
+558 KETKKK

-590 ALWNVSAL
+590 TLWNVSAL

-613 DKSVKKEVRKKRCEA
+613 DKSVKKLVRKKRCEA
-628 LSVLGKVFQT
+628 LSVLGKIFQT
-638 TEADEAHRNE
+638 TEADEVHKNV

-655 NAMRAAFT
+655 SAMRAAFT
-663 PKENADE
+663 SKDNAGGNE
-670 DDSD
+670 SD

>member
-1 MFKKKK
+1 
-7 REMSA
+7 MSA
-12 FQQQEQQRGT
+12 
-22 SSSSSSSS
+22 SSSETRNNNANTHDRE
-30 SNQQQKQKQQ
+30 NQ
-40 QPKTSTTEELLNHMQ
+40 PTPEELLSKMQ
-55 LALIGGDDGGN
+55 VALTGGDGN
-66 GGGNGAM
+66 GNGAM
-73 SATLS
+73 SATIS
-78 KQAESVDF
+78 KQAESIDF

-105 LKSVG
+105 LKSAG
-110 KGALAGAAALIAAP
+110 KGVLAGAAALVAAP
-124 IAGAKAE
+124 IAGAKTE

-142 GLAAA
+142 GVAAA

-181 WNRHTREWVDEDL
+181 WNRHTREWIDEDL
-194 VRDGIWLAQS
+194 VKDGIWLAES
-204 TDEDIYEQARKRAMS
+204 TDEEIFEQARKRALS
-219 EGRSGIGL
+219 EGRSGIGI

-237 GNSDNNSNDNNRNG
+237 DNSNSSNNGN

-259 QYYEILKVETTASS
+259 QYYEILKVKTTASS

-293 DDPDAHNKF
+293 DDPDAHSKF

-310 VLSDPELR
+310 VLSDPNLR
-318 KKYDSRGKDGL
+318 GKYDSRGKDGL

-334 IDASAFFAALF
+334 VDASAFFAALF

-379 RRIVRLAI
+379 RRVVRLAI
-387 NLAAILDGYATSAR
+387 NLAAILDGYAAVR
-401 AMVTPTATLTADKT
+401 PPVTTDDKT
-415 NEKEEE
+415 NENEQE

-432 FEAQMKSIAQSL
+432 FEAQMKPIAQSL
-444 ANASHGPKMLKQ
+444 ANAAHGPKMLKQ

-508 FGAFGTVKKIAE
+508 FDAFGTVKKIAE
-520 EEEGYMKEEE
+520 EEEGYMKEE
-530 GKEKEGEIE
+530 KEEEEGESE
-539 KSAGERDGKIAEN
+539 KNAGEGDGGSADNTTK
-552 IAKEQE
+552 KQE
-558 GKETKKK
+558 KETKKK

-590 ALWNVSAL
+590 TLWNVSAL

-613 DKSVKKEVRKKRCEA
+613 DKSVKKLVRKKRCEA
-628 LSVLGKVFQT
+628 LSVLGKIFQT
-638 TEADEAHRNE
+638 TEADEVHKNV

-655 NAMRAAFT
+655 SAMRAAFT
-663 PKENADE
+663 SKDNAGGNE
-670 DDSD
+670 SD

>member
-1 MFKKKK
+1 
-7 REMSA
+7 MSA
-12 FQQQEQQRGT
+12 
-22 SSSSSSSS
+22 SSSETRNN
-30 SNQQQKQKQQ
+30 SNNNNNNNNTHDREN
-40 QPKTSTTEELLNHMQ
+40 QPTPEELLNKMQ
-55 LALIGGDDGGN
+55 VALTGGDGN
-66 GGGNGAM
+66 GNGAM
-73 SATLS
+73 SATIS

-105 LKSVG
+105 LKSAG
-110 KGALAGAAALIAAP
+110 KGVLAGAAALVAAP
-124 IAGAKAE
+124 IAGAKTE

-142 GLAAA
+142 GVAAA

-181 WNRHTREWVDEDL
+181 WNRHTREWIDEDL
-194 VRDGIWLAQS
+194 VKDGIWLAES
-204 TDEDIYEQARKRAMS
+204 TDEEIFEQARKRALS
-219 EGRSGIGL
+219 EGRSGIGI

-237 GNSDNNSNDNNRNG
+237 DNSNSSNNGN

-259 QYYEILKVETTASS
+259 QYYEILKVKTTASS

-293 DDPDAHNKF
+293 DDPDAHSKF

-310 VLSDPELR
+310 VLSDPNLR
-318 KKYDSRGKDGL
+318 EKYDSRGKDGL

-334 IDASAFFAALF
+334 VDASAFFAALF

-379 RRIVRLAI
+379 RRVVRLAI
-387 NLAAILDGYATSAR
+387 NLAAILDGYAAVR
-401 AMVTPTATLTADKT
+401 PPVTTDDKT
-415 NEKEEE
+415 NENDQE

-432 FEAQMKSIAQSL
+432 FEAQMKPIAQSL
-444 ANASHGPKMLKQ
+444 ANAAHGPKMLKQ

-508 FGAFGTVKKIAE
+508 FDAFGTVKKIAE
-520 EEEGYMKEEE
+520 EEEGYMKEE
-530 GKEKEGEIE
+530 KEEEEGESE
-539 KSAGERDGKIAEN
+539 KNAGEGDGGSADNTTK
-552 IAKEQE
+552 KQE
-558 GKETKKK
+558 KETKKK

-590 ALWNVSAL
+590 TLWNVSAL

-613 DKSVKKEVRKKRCEA
+613 DKSVKKLVRKKRCEA
-628 LSVLGKVFQT
+628 LSVLGKIFQT
-638 TEADEAHRNE
+638 TEADEVHKNV

-655 NAMRAAFT
+655 SAMRAAFT
-663 PKENADE
+663 SKDNAGGNE
-670 DDSD
+670 SD

>member
-1 MFKKKK
+1 
-7 REMSA
+7 MSA
-12 FQQQEQQRGT
+12 
-22 SSSSSSSS
+22 SSSETRNN
-30 SNQQQKQKQQ
+30 SNNNSNNNNTHDRQN
-40 QPKTSTTEELLNHMQ
+40 QPTPEELLNKMQ
-55 LALIGGDDGGN
+55 VALTGGDGN
-66 GGGNGAM
+66 GNGAM
-73 SATLS
+73 SATIS

-105 LKSVG
+105 LKSAG
-110 KGALAGAAALIAAP
+110 KGVLAGAAALVAAP
-124 IAGAKAE
+124 IAGAKTE

-142 GLAAA
+142 GVAAA

-181 WNRHTREWVDEDL
+181 WNRHTREWIDEDL
-194 VRDGIWLAQS
+194 VKDGIWLAES
-204 TDEDIYEQARKRAMS
+204 TDEEIFEQARKRALS
-219 EGRSGIGL
+219 EGRSGIGI

-237 GNSDNNSNDNNRNG
+237 DNSNSSNNGN

-259 QYYEILKVETTASS
+259 QYYEILKVKTTASS

-293 DDPDAHNKF
+293 DDPDAHSKF

-310 VLSDPELR
+310 VLSDPNLR
-318 KKYDSRGKDGL
+318 GKYNSRGKDGL

-334 IDASAFFAALF
+334 VDASAFFAALF

-379 RRIVRLAI
+379 RRVVRLAI
-387 NLAAILDGYATSAR
+387 NLAAILDGYAAVR
-401 AMVTPTATLTADKT
+401 PPVTTDDKT
-415 NEKEEE
+415 NENDQE

-432 FEAQMKSIAQSL
+432 FEAQMKPIAQSL
-444 ANASHGPKMLKQ
+444 ANAAHGPKMLKQ

-508 FGAFGTVKKIAE
+508 FDAFGTVKKIAE
-520 EEEGYMKEEE
+520 EEEGYMKEE
-530 GKEKEGEIE
+530 KEEEEGESE
-539 KSAGERDGKIAEN
+539 KNAGEGDGGSADNTTK
-552 IAKEQE
+552 KQE
-558 GKETKKK
+558 KETKKK

-590 ALWNVSAL
+590 TLWNVSAL

-613 DKSVKKEVRKKRCEA
+613 DKSVKKLVRKKRCEA
-628 LSVLGKVFQT
+628 LSVLGKIFQT
-638 TEADEAHRNE
+638 TEADEVHKNV

-655 NAMRAAFT
+655 SAMRAAFT
-663 PKENADE
+663 SKDNAGGNE
-670 DDSD
+670 SD

>member
-1 MFKKKK
+1 
-7 REMSA
+7 MS
-12 FQQQEQQRGT
+12 EGT
-22 SSSSSSSS
+22 
-30 SNQQQKQKQQ
+30 QQQKQQKQQ
-40 QPKTSTTEELLNHMQ
+40 QQQQQQQSTHQPTREELLNQMQ
-55 LALIGGDDGGN
+55 LALTGDGGGN
-66 GGGNGAM
+66 NGAM

-78 KQAESVDF
+78 KQAESIDF

-105 LKSVG
+105 LKSAG
-110 KGALAGAAALIAAP
+110 KGVLAGAAALIAAP

-142 GLAAA
+142 GVAAA

-204 TDEDIYEQARKRAMS
+204 TDDEIFEQARKRALS

-237 GNSDNNSNDNNRNG
+237 GSDNNNRNAEG
-251 GGKQVKET
+251 VKQVKET

-273 AEIKKSYYELARK
+273 AQIKKSYYELARK

-293 DDPDAHNKF
+293 DDPDAHIKF

-334 IDASAFFAALF
+334 VDASAFFAALF

-379 RRIVRLAI
+379 RRVVRLAI
-387 NLAAILDGYATSAR
+387 NLAAILDGYAAAPRT
-401 AMVTPTATLTADKT
+401 TTTTTATTTDDKTT
-415 NEKEEE
+415 NEKEE

-432 FEAQMKSIAQSL
+432 FEAQMKPIAQSL

-487 FAAMEQNTNRTKTQF
+487 LAAMEQNTNRTKTQF

-520 EEEGYMKEEE
+520 EEESYMKEEE
-530 GKEKEGEIE
+530 EQQQQQQHQGKSE
-539 KSAGERDGKIAEN
+539 KSDGEGDGKSAEDK
-552 IAKEQE
+552 AQ
-558 GKETKKK
+558 TKKK

-628 LSVLGKVFQT
+628 LSVLGKIFQT
-638 TEADEAHRNE
+638 TEADEAHKNE

-663 PKENADE
+663 PKDNAE
-670 DDSD
+670 GNESD